1 MVNMF
6 GLAKFTLLALLL
18 VVTNGQEKPKE
29 KGKTIEKI
37 VSGIDQTSNTIRSV
51 RDLAETKSDGV
62 KEALSVIQGF
72 AELGGVFFPGLN
84 VFASSMG
91 LLNGLVAGGDSPD
104 QLIINELTEIKD
116 SIGHVELMI
125 SNLVPQIRQDLIK
138 QRFIASIQNKVNQL
152 QRIYDEFAQ
161 LPNSAN
167 QDALLR
173 QCRTTNGMKTVLTD
187 IHTEVTRGAEG
198 NYNELLNGGV
208 SY

>member
-1 MVNMF
+1 MF
-6 GLAKFTLLALLL
+6 GLAKFSLLALLL

-29 KGKTIEKI
+29 KGKTIETI
-37 VSGIDQTSNTIRSV
+37 VSGIDKTSTAIQSA
-51 RDLAETKSDGV
+51 RDLAQSESHGFKD
-62 KEALSVIQGF
+62 ALTVIQSF

-84 VFASSMG
+84 VFASSIG
-91 LLNGLVAGGDSPD
+91 LLNGLIVGGDSPD
-104 QLIINELTEIKD
+104 QRIINELTEIKE
-116 SIGHVELMI
+116 SISHVELMI
-125 SNLVPQIRQDLIK
+125 SNLVPQIRQDMIK

-161 LPNSAN
+161 LPDRGN
-167 QDALLR
+167 QEALIR
-173 QCRTTNGMKTVLTD
+173 QCKTTNAMKTVLTD